1 MTKIET
7 RNPKLDG
14 APTGVLAPVRD
25 FKDLDAWKLARTLR
39 ILIYPLLKKLPVEER
54 FALNSQLRRAVQ
66 SSGANIAEGF
76 GRYSYQENI
85 QFCRQA
91 RGSAYE
97 VRDHL
102 VTAAD
107 AKFISVAEYT
117 EADTLAQRV
126 IQVVNGYIRSTS
138 KRQAGSREAR

>member
-1 MTKIET
+1 MTKLESRNSKIE
-7 RNPKLDG
+7 D
-14 APTGVLAPVRD
+14 APTSVMAPVRD
-25 FKDLDAWKLARTLR
+25 FKDLDAWKLAHTLR
-39 ILIYPLLKKLPVEER
+39 MLIYAFVKKLPVEER
-54 FALNSQLRRAVQ
+54 FALKSQLRRAVQ
-66 SSGANIAEGF
+66 SIGANIAEGF

-85 QFCRQA
+85 QFCRRA

-107 AKFISVAEYT
+107 AKFISEIEYS

-126 IQVVNGYIRSTS
+126 IQVLNGYSRSTG
-138 KRQAGSREAR
+138 KRQAESRKAR

>member
-54 FALNSQLRRAVQ
+54 FARNSQLRRAVQ
-66 SSGANIAEGF
+66 SIGANIAEGF

-85 QFCRQA
+85 QVCRQA
-91 RGSAYE
+91 RGFVYE

-102 VTAAD
+102 VTALD
-107 AKFISVAEYT
+107 GNFIFNAECQ
-117 EADTLAQRV
+117 EADGLAQRV
-126 IQVVNGYIRSTS
+126 IQALN
-138 KRQAGSREAR
+138 